1 MNYNVY
7 RGDDMNEDYLTIG
20 ELAQKMDVTVRTLQ
34 YYDREGLL
42 KPAAI
47 SKGGRRLYSTKD
59 IVKLHQILSFKY
71 LGFSLVEIK
80 TKLFNL
86 DTPQEVAAILNQQKS
101 VIQEQIANLSE
112 ALEATIALSREVQ
125 EMNTVDFKKYAEIIE
140 LLRLGNKEYWVW
152 KHFDNT
158 ITDHIKERFGDD
170 PEAGLRIFSTY
181 QEVLDKLYVLKK
193 QGVSPDSPECFM
205 IAKQWWEMILEFTG
219 GNLELLPE
227 LQKFNDKKDDWNNDL
242 AVKQKEVDN
251 YLTAALEYYFKR
263 IQKEQGRY
271 RKRRMHCRSII
282 LVRLMVN
289 IRF

>member
-112 ALEATIALSREVQ
+112 AW
-125 EMNTVDFKKYAEIIE
+125 EIKNIGCGNILIIQ
-140 LLRLGNKEYWVW
+140 LL
-152 KHFDNT
+152 
-158 ITDHIKERFGDD
+158 II
-170 PEAGLRIFSTY
+170 
-181 QEVLDKLYVLKK
+181 LK
-193 QGVSPDSPECFM
+193 
-205 IAKQWWEMILEFTG
+205 
-219 GNLELLPE
+219 
-227 LQKFNDKKDDWNNDL
+227 NDL
-242 AVKQKEVDN
+242 VM
-251 YLTAALEYYFKR
+251 
-263 IQKEQGRY
+263 IQRPG
-271 RKRRMHCRSII
+271 
-282 LVRLMVN
+282 
-289 IRF
+289 

>member
-227 LQKFNDKKDDWNNDL
+227 LQKFNGKKNDWNNDL

-263 IQKEQGRY
+263 IQKEQE
-271 RKRRMHCRSII
+271 
-282 LVRLMVN
+282 
-289 IRF
+289 

>member
-140 LLRLGNKEYWVW
+140 LLRLGKNIGCG
-152 KHFDNT
+152 N
-158 ITDHIKERFGDD
+158 ILIIQ
-170 PEAGLRIFSTY
+170 LLII
-181 QEVLDKLYVLKK
+181 LK
-193 QGVSPDSPECFM
+193 
-205 IAKQWWEMILEFTG
+205 
-219 GNLELLPE
+219 
-227 LQKFNDKKDDWNNDL
+227 NDL
-242 AVKQKEVDN
+242 VM
-251 YLTAALEYYFKR
+251 
-263 IQKEQGRY
+263 IQRPG
-271 RKRRMHCRSII
+271 
-282 LVRLMVN
+282 
-289 IRF
+289 

>member
-1 MNYNVY
+1 
-7 RGDDMNEDYLTIG
+7 MNEDYLTIG

-34 YYDREGLL
+34 YYGREGLL

-140 LLRLGNKEYWVW
+140 LLRLGNKEYWV
-152 KHFDNT
+152 
-158 ITDHIKERFGDD
+158 
-170 PEAGLRIFSTY
+170 
-181 QEVLDKLYVLKK
+181 
-193 QGVSPDSPECFM
+193 
-205 IAKQWWEMILEFTG
+205 
-219 GNLELLPE
+219 
-227 LQKFNDKKDDWNNDL
+227 
-242 AVKQKEVDN
+242 
-251 YLTAALEYYFKR
+251 
-263 IQKEQGRY
+263 
-271 RKRRMHCRSII
+271 
-282 LVRLMVN
+282 
-289 IRF
+289 

>member
-1 MNYNVY
+1 
-7 RGDDMNEDYLTIG
+7 MNEDYLTIG

-193 QGVSPDSPECFM
+193 QGGKS
-205 IAKQWWEMILEFTG
+205 
-219 GNLELLPE
+219 
-227 LQKFNDKKDDWNNDL
+227 
-242 AVKQKEVDN
+242 
-251 YLTAALEYYFKR
+251 
-263 IQKEQGRY
+263 
-271 RKRRMHCRSII
+271 
-282 LVRLMVN
+282 
-289 IRF
+289 

>member
-1 MNYNVY
+1 
-7 RGDDMNEDYLTIG
+7 MNEDYLTIG

-42 KPAAI
+42 KLAAI

-140 LLRLGNKEYWVW
+140 LLRLGNKEY
-152 KHFDNT
+152 
-158 ITDHIKERFGDD
+158 GDD

-227 LQKFNDKKDDWNNDL
+227 LQKFNDKKNDWNNDL

-263 IQKEQGRY
+263 IQKEQ
-271 RKRRMHCRSII
+271 
-282 LVRLMVN
+282 
-289 IRF
+289 

>member
-86 DTPQEVAAILNQQKS
+86 DTPQEV
-101 VIQEQIANLSE
+101 E
-112 ALEATIALSREVQ
+112 

-193 QGVSPDSPECFM
+193 RGVSPDSPECFM

-227 LQKFNDKKDDWNNDL
+227 LQKFNDKKNDWNNDL

-263 IQKEQGRY
+263 IQKEQE
-271 RKRRMHCRSII
+271 
-282 LVRLMVN
+282 
-289 IRF
+289 